1 MSASSRCDSASRI
14 EGIGINVLL
23 MDSCRLRISVANGRY
38 PHLTGNAD
46 ACADM
51 ADFGERTQALSEDAC
66 FAGRM
71 RRGQGQ

>member
-1 MSASSRCDSASRI
+1 
-14 EGIGINVLL
+14 